1 MTFVTDNFESFFAN
15 TAGTK
20 MTFDMC
26 LDGAETTFG
35 EVYSDSSVTPN
46 IGTLPEVDSLYT
58 EC

>member
-1 MTFVTDNFESFFAN
+1 
-15 TAGTK
+15 